1 MKLDIVRNA
10 LHLRHVKK
18 RARKKMALINLTWLA
33 RNFDK
38 ANARLTVYGKT
49 YAIEDSLLSVA
60 MPLPTQYITPGIP
73 LESVIQNLMNHFFS
87 YLPARVSEIRI
98 LEDLP
103 GILTLGLFLRGN
115 DTRLMEYTLVDE
127 VAWYLFHCGWEV
139 SVSEEMLEQAEMRYR
154 QLTQQ
159 QNVHHAPS

>member
-1 MKLDIVRNA
+1 MKWGFIRNA

-49 YAIEDSLLSVA
+49 YAVEDALLSIE
-60 MPLPTQYITPGIP
+60 MPLITQYITPGTP
-73 LESVIQNLMNHFFS
+73 LESVIQKLMNQFFT

-103 GILTLGLFLRGN
+103 GMLTLVLFLRGS

-127 VAWYLFHCGWEV
+127 VARYLFHCGWEV
-139 SVSEEMLEQAEMRYR
+139 SVSGEVLEQADVRYR

-159 QNVHHAPS
+159 QNVEHAPS

>member
-1 MKLDIVRNA
+1 
-10 LHLRHVKK
+10 
-18 RARKKMALINLTWLA
+18 MALINLTWLA

-49 YAIEDSLLSVA
+49 YAVEDALLSIE
-60 MPLPTQYITPGIP
+60 MPLITQYITPGTP
-73 LESVIQNLMNHFFS
+73 LESVIQKLMNQFFT

-103 GILTLGLFLRGN
+103 GMLTLGLFLRGS
-115 DTRLMEYTLVDE
+115 DTRLMEYTLVDD
-127 VAWYLFHCGWEV
+127 VARYLFHCGWEV
-139 SVSEEMLEQAEMRYR
+139 SVSGEVLEQADVRYR

-159 QNVHHAPS
+159 QNVEHAPS

>member
-1 MKLDIVRNA
+1 MKWDFIRNA

-49 YAIEDSLLSVA
+49 YAVEDALLSIE
-60 MPLPTQYITPGIP
+60 MPLITQYITPGTP
-73 LESVIQNLMNHFFS
+73 LESVIQKLMNQFFT

-103 GILTLGLFLRGN
+103 GMLTLGLFLRGS

-127 VAWYLFHCGWEV
+127 VARYLFHCGWEV
-139 SVSEEMLEQAEMRYR
+139 SVSGEVLEQADVRYR

-159 QNVHHAPS
+159 QNVEHAPS